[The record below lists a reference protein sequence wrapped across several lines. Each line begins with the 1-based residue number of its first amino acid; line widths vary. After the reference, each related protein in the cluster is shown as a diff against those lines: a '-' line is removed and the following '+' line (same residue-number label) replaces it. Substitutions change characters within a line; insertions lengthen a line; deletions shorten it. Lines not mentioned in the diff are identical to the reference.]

1 MRVEVYYN
9 LHKKTFSVRHKGK
22 VIEHTDR
29 IVLQDVTFAVQPA
42 GRAKVVREGKK
53 NVHAFVRGTIGERP
67 IDWNTIDDWADVTYN
82 PYYYSSFV
90 DDETKEPVHSA
101 KVVKLLK
108 PESAAP
114 QITAFY

>member
-42 GRAKVVREGKK
+42 GRAKVVAEGKK
-53 NVHAFVRGTIGERP
+53 NVHAFVRGTIGEAQH
-67 IDWNTIDDWADVTYN
+67 DWNTIGDWADCSYN
-82 PYYYSSFV
+82 PYKSDTFV
-90 DDETKEPVHSA
+90 NQDTNEPIHNA
-101 KVVKLLK
+101 KIVKLQK
-108 PESAAP
+108 HPNAAP
-114 QITAFY
+114 NITAFY